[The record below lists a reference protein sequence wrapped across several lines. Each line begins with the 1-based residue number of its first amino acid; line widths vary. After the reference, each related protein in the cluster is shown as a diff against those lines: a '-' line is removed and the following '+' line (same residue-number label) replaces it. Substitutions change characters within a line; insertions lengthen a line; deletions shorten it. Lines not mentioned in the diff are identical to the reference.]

1 MSRNNR
7 SYNSSSSSRDVRCN
21 SRRFEAGSRRNADLF
36 EEDRSRD
43 SHSSP
48 AKARRRSSNL
58 NRRRQLN
65 VSSPPQKVKKKVPIC
80 VQDRVQDLSNLY
92 TYQDWMRDVIRDT
105 MVKMNV
111 HVPFLP
117 KLIVEYVP
125 LYYWTQP
132 DKSQK
137 LDSEKDADFMAVKLS
152 HCDTIASNDQTKFG
166 AVLGTKLDMRCD
178 HVISV
183 RLDEGIEFGL
193 GLCDEWQSKTEPTK
207 RDFMCCSG
215 GFGYYN
221 YKTKSPRMKPK
232 YPPGLYCQTN
242 ACHNVRDEEKIVKAG
257 DTLTMVIQRQ
267 DVFEDVRTVAP
278 GGGLESPRS
287 QAYRLRR
294 TRGPVKTTK
303 PGIDGLVSL
312 SYFLNGKP
320 MDGFNLV
327 NLRGPFFLCLNYY
340 FVESTIRLLSN
351 YRFRAVHARHLRE
364 QAKRCDAAPRE
375 RSSRISRGPASPP
388 GVPIRSEH
396 MRDRHEVADDELT
409 IDSPVNDRRRRY
421 RHTAVDSY
429 NSR

>member
-7 SYNSSSSSRDVRCN
+7 SYNSSRSARDVRCN

-36 EEDRSRD
+36 EEDRPRE

-48 AKARRRSSNL
+48 AKARRRSSSLNL
-58 NRRRQLN
+58 RRQQNL
-65 VSSPPQKVKKKVPIC
+65 SSPPKAKKKVPIC
-80 VQDRVQDLSNLY
+80 VKDRVQDLSNLY

-132 DKSQK
+132 DKSRK
-137 LDSEKDADFMAVKLS
+137 LASEKDADFMQVKLS
-152 HCDTIASNDQTKFG
+152 HCDTIASNNQTKFG

-178 HVISV
+178 HVISI
-183 RLDEGIEFGL
+183 RLDEGVEFGL
-193 GLCDEWQSKTEPTK
+193 GLCDEWQAKAEPTK

-242 ACHNVRDEEKIVKAG
+242 ACHNVRDEDMIVKAG

-267 DVFEDVRTVAP
+267 DVFQDVQMVAP
-278 GGGLESPRS
+278 GGGVDSSRS
-287 QAYRLRR
+287 SAGRLRR

-312 SYFLNGKP
+312 SYFINGKP
-320 MDGFNLV
+320 MDGFNLI
-327 NLRGPFFLCLNYY
+327 NLRGPFYVCLNYY
-340 FVESTIRLLSN
+340 FMESTIRLLSDF
-351 YRFRAVHARHLRE
+351 RFRAVHARHMRE
-364 QAKRCDAAPRE
+364 QASLDTAPRH
-375 RSSRISRGPASPP
+375 RSAPSSPP
-388 GVPIRSEH
+388 GN
-396 MRDRHEVADDELT
+396 DELT
-409 IDSPVNDRRRRY
+409 LDSPHERSRRSRY
-421 RHTAVDSY
+421 
-429 NSR
+429 